1 MTAAVTI
8 AAVAV
13 GAVTGIAVRVNGM
26 ARGMPISMGRKIP
39 RIMAGGK
46 SSRMSAAVV
55 AAAVV
60 AAAVVGIVVV
70 GVSAVPEIM
79 AWLVVFVVRHAW
91 ESRGK
96 EDATRDGE
104 KPAQAVRS
112 GNRMFHN

>member
-46 SSRMSAAVV
+46 SSRMS
-55 AAAVV
+55 AAVV